1 MAYPNGAREVVLA
14 SASGDT
20 DILASGTGE
29 KTRNWFGYQ
38 AHVVKAVGVVSTITA
53 TKATNPIF
61 SVRASV
67 SAGNGTTSATG
78 MQFKTIT
85 LASGDNR
92 GTWYIADKLNKEI
105 PPGGELILHVTTAAT
120 LAQKCRA
127 VAWVVPVFNT
137 PANLTGQV
145 GQVSVTA

>member
-1 MAYPNGAREVVLA
+1 MSYPNGAREVTLHTG
-14 SASGDT
+14 SGDT
-20 DILASGTGE
+20 DILVSGTGE
-29 KTRNWFGYQ
+29 KARNWFGYQ
-38 AHVVKAVGVVSTITA
+38 AHVVKAVGIASTITGTA
-53 TKATNPIF
+53 ATNPVI

-78 MQFKTIT
+78 MQFAVIT
-85 LASGDNR
+85 MASGDNR

-120 LAQKCRA
+120 KAQKCRA
-127 VAWVVPVFNT
+127 VAWVVPVYNT

-145 GQVSVTA
+145 GQVAVTG